1 LCGKSQL
8 LNRFRDQGGQMFF
21 SVSKIL
27 QSLTRPGDLLLYIL
41 FAGVLFSWFSRTRRF
56 GIVLTTL
63 AAAGFAVVIIPTT
76 GAKVTAPLERR
87 FPRPA
92 SLPGRV
98 DGIIVL
104 GGAIEPYA
112 TITRGTPALTAD
124 AERMTEFVRLAKIYP
139 AARLVFSGGSG
150 LLDVDWKYTEA
161 KAASLFFEQQGL
173 DVRRI
178 TFEDKSRNTFENVQN
193 SKALVKPRQGEVW
206 LLVQSAIAV
215 PRSVG
220 IFSKVG
226 WPVIPVP
233 VAYKSD
239 NDFNMHLS
247 DDLAAVDRA
256 AHEWTGLI
264 VYWLTGKTDTLFPS
278 PANP

>member
-1 LCGKSQL
+1 
-8 LNRFRDQGGQMFF
+8 MFF
-21 SVSKIL
+21 AASKFF

-41 FAGVLFSWFSRTRRF
+41 FAGVLLSWLPRTRRF
-56 GIVLTTL
+56 GIALTSL
-63 AAAGFAVVIIPTT
+63 AAAGFAVVTLPMM
-76 GAKVTAPLERR
+76 GAWVSAPLESR

-92 SLPGRV
+92 SLPDKV

-112 TITRGTPALTAD
+112 TLTRGTPALNGE
-124 AERMTEFVRLAKIYP
+124 AERMTEFARLAKIYP
-139 AARLVFSGGSG
+139 SARLVFSGGSG
-150 LLDVDWKYTEA
+150 LIDADWRYTEA
-161 KAASLFFEQQGL
+161 KAASQFFEQQGL
-173 DVRRI
+173 DARRI
-178 TFEDKSRNTFENVQN
+178 TFEGKSRNTFENVQN
-193 SKALVKPRQGEVW
+193 SKALVKPRQGQVW

-215 PRSVG
+215 PRTVG
-220 IFSKVG
+220 IFSKAG

-239 NDFNMHLS
+239 NDYNTHLS

-264 VYWLTGKTDTLFPS
+264 VYRLTGKTDTFFPS

>member
-1 LCGKSQL
+1 
-8 LNRFRDQGGQMFF
+8 MFF
-21 SVSKIL
+21 AASKIL

-41 FAGVLFSWFSRTRRF
+41 FAGVLLLWFSRTRRF
-56 GIVLTTL
+56 GILLTSL
-63 AAAGFAVVIIPTT
+63 AAAGFAVVIRPMTS
-76 GAKVTAPLERR
+76 AKVMGPLERR

-92 SLPGRV
+92 SLPAKV

-112 TITRGTPALTAD
+112 TLTRGTPALNGD

-139 AARLVFSGGSG
+139 DARLVFSGGSG
-150 LLDVDWKYTEA
+150 LLDADWQYTEA

-173 DVRRI
+173 DVKRV
-178 TFEDKSRNTFENVQN
+178 TFEDKSRNTFENIQN
-193 SKALVKPRQGEVW
+193 SEALVRPRPGQVW

-220 IFSKVG
+220 IFSKAG

-239 NDFNMHLS
+239 NDSDMHLS
-247 DDLAAVDRA
+247 DDLGAVDRA

-264 VYWLTGKTDTLFPS
+264 VYRLTGKTNAFFPS
-278 PANP
+278 TANP

>member
-1 LCGKSQL
+1 
-8 LNRFRDQGGQMFF
+8 MFF
-21 SVSKIL
+21 AVSKIL

-41 FAGVLFSWFSRTRRF
+41 FAGVLLSWFSRTRRL
-56 GIVLTTL
+56 GILFTSV
-63 AAAGFAVVIIPTT
+63 AALGFAVVIIPTT

-92 SLPGRV
+92 SLPKRV

-112 TITRGTPALTAD
+112 TLTRATPALNGD

-139 AARLVFSGGSG
+139 SARLVFSGGSG
-150 LLDVDWKYTEA
+150 LLDADWRYTEA

-173 DVRRI
+173 DVRRV
-178 TFEDKSRNTFENVQN
+178 TFEDTSRNTYENVQN
-193 SKALVKPRQGEVW
+193 SKALIRPRQGQVW

-220 IFSKVG
+220 LFSKAG
-226 WPVIPVP
+226 WPVIPIP

-264 VYWLTGKTDTLFPS
+264 VYRLTGKTDAFFPS

>member
-1 LCGKSQL
+1 
-8 LNRFRDQGGQMFF
+8 MFF
-21 SVSKIL
+21 AASKIL
-27 QSLTRPGDLLLYIL
+27 QSLTRPGDLLLYLL
-41 FAGVLFSWFSRTRRF
+41 FAGVVLSWFSRTRRV
-56 GIVLTTL
+56 GIVLTSI
-63 AAAGFAVVIIPTT
+63 AALGFAVVMYPPM
-76 GAKVTAPLERR
+76 GAMVSAPLEHR

-92 SLPGRV
+92 SLPGKV

-112 TITRGTPALTAD
+112 SLTRATPALNAD

-150 LLDVDWKYTEA
+150 MLDADWHYTEA
-161 KAASLFFEQQGL
+161 KAARLFFEQQGL

-178 TFEDKSRNTFENVQN
+178 TFEDKSRNTYENIQN
-193 SKALVKPRQGEVW
+193 SKALVKPQQGQVW
-206 LLVQSAIAV
+206 LLVQSAVAV

-220 IFSKVG
+220 IFSKAG

-239 NDFNMHLS
+239 NDYNTHLA
-247 DDLAAVDRA
+247 DGLGMIDRA
-256 AHEWTGLI
+256 AHEWTGLA
-264 VYWLTGKTDTLFPS
+264 VYRLTGKTDTFFPS
-278 PANP
+278 PEKP

>member
-1 LCGKSQL
+1 
-8 LNRFRDQGGQMFF
+8 MFF

-63 AAAGFAVVIIPTT
+63 AAAGFAVVIIPMT

-193 SKALVKPRQGEVW
+193 SKALVKPRKGEIW

-264 VYWLTGKTDTLFPS
+264 VYRLTGKTDTLFPS